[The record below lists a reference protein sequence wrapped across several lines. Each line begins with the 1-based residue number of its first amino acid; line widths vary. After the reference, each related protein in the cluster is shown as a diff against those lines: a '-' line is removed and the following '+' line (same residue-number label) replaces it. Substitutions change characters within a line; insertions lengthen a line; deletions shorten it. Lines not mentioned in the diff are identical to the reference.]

1 MRESRFTRRAA
12 IGGAAAGA
20 AAAALPGASALGATK
35 KKKPK
40 PTRYVDVVVVGAGL
54 AGLAAARK
62 LAAAGKKVVV
72 IESDNRVGGRVLNID
87 IGGGHI
93 TEGGA
98 EFIGETQDHIAQ
110 LAKDVGLETFKTY
123 NDGNNLYYRNGTAL
137 PYQSTGPLGPVP
149 PDPTGGADAEQALV
163 RLDQMA
169 STIDVNAPWNSP
181 NAAEYDGQTF
191 ETWKQDNVKT
201 PNGQF
206 LLDVACTSVFSVEPR
221 DVSLLFVLFY
231 IAAAGNE
238 STPGTLE
245 RLVTTAPGA
254 QSDRIVGGTQLI
266 PIRVAEALGKSV
278 VLSSPVRKITQ
289 LSDRVRVD
297 SDKLTAIGQRVVVA
311 IPPPLAGRL
320 QYSPPLPA
328 LRDQLTQRYPMG
340 SVMKVIAIY
349 DTPFWRDQ
357 GFTGQVVSD
366 TGPVQVTFDNT
377 PPEGSPGA
385 LMGFVEATT
394 SRQLNEV
401 SPDELKAKVL
411 EVYVKYF
418 GEQAGNP
425 TAFYEK
431 RWDNDVWHRGCP
443 VCCPGPG
450 VLLDY
455 GEAIRT
461 PIDRIHWAGTETSTY
476 WNGYMDG
483 AVRSGER
490 VSDEVVPLLG
500 ATPKPPKKKRKK
512 RRRRHR
518 SSRASAHQPDPS
530 FTG

>member
-1 MRESRFTRRAA
+1 MSDFRFTRRAA

-20 AAAALPGASALGATK
+20 AGAAVPSAALAAK
-35 KKKPK
+35 KKTK

-54 AGLAAARK
+54 AGLTAARK
-62 LAAAGKKVVV
+62 LVAAGRKVVV
-72 IESDNRVGGRVLNID
+72 IEADKRVGGRLLNID
-87 IGGGHI
+87 IGGGKI

-110 LAKDVGLETFKTY
+110 LAKDVGLKTFKTY
-123 NDGNNLYYRNGTAL
+123 NTGNNLYYRNGMAL
-137 PYQSTGPLGPVP
+137 PYQSTGPLGPLP
-149 PDPTGGADAEQALV
+149 PDPTGGADAEQALT

-169 STIDVNAPWNSP
+169 TQINLDKPWESP
-181 NAAEYDGQTF
+181 NAAAWDSQTF

-201 PNGQF
+201 ANGQF

-266 PIRVAEALGKSV
+266 PLRVAAQLGKRV

-289 LSDRVRVD
+289 QKDRVRVD
-297 SDKLTAIGQRVVVA
+297 SDKLTAVGQRVIVA

-320 QYSPPLPA
+320 QYSPALPA
-328 LRDQLTQRYPMG
+328 LRDQLTQRMPQG

-349 DTPFWRDQ
+349 DKPFWRDA
-357 GFTGQVVSD
+357 GWTGQVVSD
-366 TGPVQVTFDNT
+366 VGPAQVTFDNT
-377 PPEGSPGA
+377 PPEGTPGA
-385 LMGFVEATT
+385 LMAFVEAST
-394 SRQLNEV
+394 SRQLDAV
-401 SPDELKAKVL
+401 SKAELKSKVL
-411 EVYVKYF
+411 DNFATYF
-418 GEQAGNP
+418 GAAARNP

-443 VCCPGPG
+443 VCVPGPG
-450 VLLDY
+450 VLLDF
-455 GEAIRT
+455 GTAIRQ
-461 PIDRIHWAGTETSTY
+461 PVGRIHWAGTETSTY

-490 VSDEVVPLLG
+490 ASTEVVKLLG
-500 ATPKPPKKKRKK
+500 KTPKPPRK
-512 RRRRHR
+512 H
-518 SSRASAHQPDPS
+518 
-530 FTG
+530 

>member
-1 MRESRFTRRAA
+1 MSDLRFTRRAA

-20 AAAALPGASALGATK
+20 AAAAVPGAAVAATK
-35 KKKPK
+35 KKKKK

-54 AGLAAARK
+54 AGLTAARQLK
-62 LAAAGKKVVV
+62 AAGKKVVL
-72 IESDNRVGGRVLNID
+72 IEADSRVGGRVLNIP
-87 IGGGHI
+87 IGDGKI

-110 LAKDVGLETFKTY
+110 LAKDLGLETFKTY
-123 NDGNNLYYRNGTAL
+123 NEGNNLYYRNGTAL

-149 PDPTGGADAEQALV
+149 PDPSGGVDAEQALV
-163 RLDQMA
+163 KLDNMA
-169 STIDVNAPWNSP
+169 SQINLDKPWDSP
-181 NAAEYDGQTF
+181 NAAEWDGQTF

-238 STPGTLE
+238 STPSTLE

-254 QSDRIVGGTQLI
+254 QSDRVVGGTQLI
-266 PIRVAEALGKSV
+266 PLTMARQLGKRV

-289 LSDRVRVD
+289 QKGRVRVE
-297 SDKLTAIGQRVVVA
+297 SEKMIAVGQRVIVA

-320 QYSPPLPA
+320 QYVPRLPA
-328 LRDQLTQRYPMG
+328 LRDQLTQRMPQG

-349 DTPFWRDQ
+349 DKPFWRDDKW
-357 GFTGQVVSD
+357 TGQVVSD
-366 TGPVQVTFDNT
+366 VGPAQVTFDNT
-377 PPEGSPGA
+377 PPEGTPGA
-385 LMGFVEATT
+385 LMAFVEASTA
-394 SRQLNEV
+394 RQLDAV
-401 SPDELKAKVL
+401 SKDELKSKV
-411 EVYVKYF
+411 VDNFATYYGDK
-418 GEQAGNP
+418 ARSP
-425 TAFYEK
+425 IAFYEK

-443 VCCPGPG
+443 VCVPGPG
-450 VLLDY
+450 VLLDF
-455 GEAIRT
+455 GTAIRT
-461 PIDRIHWAGTETSTY
+461 PIGRIHWAGTETSTF

-490 VSDEVVPLLG
+490 AAEEVRKLLKK
-500 ATPKPPKKKRKK
+500 TPRP
-512 RRRRHR
+512 
-518 SSRASAHQPDPS
+518 
-530 FTG
+530 

>member
-1 MRESRFTRRAA
+1 MSDFRFTRRAA
-12 IGGAAAGA
+12 IGGAATSA
-20 AAAALPGASALGATK
+20 AAVAVPDALAAK
-35 KKKPK
+35 KKKKAKK
-40 PTRYVDVVVVGAGL
+40 PTRYVDVVIVGAGL
-54 AGLAAARK
+54 AGLSAARR
-62 LAAAGKKVVV
+62 LVAAGRKVVV
-72 IESDNRVGGRVLNID
+72 LEADKRVGGRVLNLD

-110 LAKDVGLETFKTY
+110 LAKDLGLKTFKTY
-123 NDGNNLYYRNGTAL
+123 NTGNNLYYRNGTAL

-149 PDPTGGADAEQALV
+149 PDPTGGADAEQALA

-169 STIDVNAPWNSP
+169 STINLEKPWESP
-181 NAAEYDGQTF
+181 NAAEYDSQTF
-191 ETWKQDNVKT
+191 ETWKQANVKT

-266 PIRVAEALGKSV
+266 PLRMAAKLGKRV

-289 LSDRVRVD
+289 QKDRVRVE
-297 SDKLTAIGQRVVVA
+297 SDKMIAVGQRVIVA
-311 IPPPLAGRL
+311 IPPPLAGRI
-320 QYSPPLPA
+320 QYSPALPA
-328 LRDQLTQRYPMG
+328 LRDQLTQRMPQG

-349 DTPFWRDQ
+349 DKPFWRAK
-357 GFTGQVVSD
+357 GWTGQVVSD
-366 TGPVQVTFDNT
+366 VGPANVTFDNT
-377 PPEGSPGA
+377 PPEGTPGA
-385 LMGFVEATT
+385 LMAFIEASTA
-394 SRQLNEV
+394 RKLDAV
-401 SPDELKAKVL
+401 SKTELKSKVL
-411 EVYVKYF
+411 DNFATYYGDEAKH
-418 GEQAGNP
+418 P

-443 VCCPGPG
+443 VCVPGPG
-450 VLLDY
+450 VLLDF
-455 GEAIRT
+455 GTAIRQ
-461 PIDRIHWAGTETSTY
+461 PVGRIHWAGTETATY

-490 VSDEVVPLLG
+490 ASAEVVKLLRK
-500 ATPKPPKKKRKK
+500 TPKPPK
-512 RRRRHR
+512 H
-518 SSRASAHQPDPS
+518 
-530 FTG
+530 

>member
-1 MRESRFTRRAA
+1 MSDFKFTRRAA
-12 IGGAAAGA
+12 LGSAAAGA
-20 AAAALPGASALGATK
+20 AAATLPAAATAATK
-35 KKKPK
+35 KKAAK

-54 AGLAAARK
+54 AGLSAARS
-62 LAAAGKKVVV
+62 LVAAGKKVVV
-72 IESDNRVGGRVLNID
+72 IEADSRVGGRVLNID

-98 EFIGETQDHIAQ
+98 EFIGETQDHIAG
-110 LAKDVGLETFKTY
+110 LAKAVGLKTFKTY
-123 NDGNNLYYRNGTAL
+123 NEGNNLYVRNGTKL

-149 PDPTGGADAEQALV
+149 PDPTGAVDAQQALT

-169 STIDVNAPWNSP
+169 STIDINAPWNSP

-191 ETWKQDNVKT
+191 ESWKLDNVKT
-201 PNGQF
+201 DNGRF
-206 LLDVACTSVFSVEPR
+206 LLDVACTSVFSCEPR

-266 PIRVAEALGKSV
+266 PLGVAKELGSRV
-278 VLSSPVRKITQ
+278 VLNSPVRKITQ
-289 LSDRVRVD
+289 LKGGVQVD
-297 SDKLTAIGQRVVVA
+297 SDKLTAIGQRVIVA

-349 DTPFWRDQ
+349 DKPFWRDQ
-357 GFTGQVVSD
+357 GYTGQVVSD
-366 TGPVQVTFDNT
+366 TKPAQVTFDNT

-385 LMGFVEATT
+385 LMAFIEASD
-394 SRQLNEV
+394 SRQLNGV
-401 SPDELKAKVL
+401 STDELKSKVL
-411 EVYVKYF
+411 ANFADYF
-418 GEQAGNP
+418 GDQAKSP

-431 RWDNDVWHRGCP
+431 RWDNDIWHRGCP
-443 VCCPGPG
+443 VCFAPPG

-455 GEAIRT
+455 GTAIRE
-461 PIDRIHWAGTETSTY
+461 PVGRIHWAGTETSTY

-490 VSDEVVPLLG
+490 ASAEVAKLLG
-500 ATPKPPKKKRKK
+500 ATPKPPKKKKK
-512 RRRRHR
+512 KKKKKKHHH
-518 SSRASAHQPDPS
+518 AAAHAHQDPS

>member
-1 MRESRFTRRAA
+1 MSDLRFTRRAA

-20 AAAALPGASALGATK
+20 AAAAVPSAEALAAK
-35 KKKPK
+35 KKKAK

-54 AGLAAARK
+54 AGLTAARQ
-62 LAAAGKKVVV
+62 LVAAGRKVVV
-72 IESDNRVGGRVLNID
+72 IEADKRVGGRVVNID

-110 LAKDVGLETFKTY
+110 LAKDVGLKTFKTY
-123 NDGNNLYYRNGTAL
+123 NTGNNLYYRNGMAL

-149 PDPTGGADAEQALV
+149 PDPSGAADAEQAIV
-163 RLDQMA
+163 KLDQMA
-169 STIDVNAPWNSP
+169 TQVNLDKPWESA
-181 NAAEYDGQTF
+181 NAAAWDSQTF

-201 PNGQF
+201 PGGQF

-266 PIRVAEALGKSV
+266 PLRVAAKLGKRV

-289 LSDRVRVD
+289 QKDRVRVE
-297 SDKLTAIGQRVVVA
+297 SDKLIAVGQRVIVA

-320 QYSPPLPA
+320 QYSPALPA
-328 LRDQLTQRYPMG
+328 LRDQLTQRMPQG

-349 DTPFWRDQ
+349 DKPFWRDA
-357 GFTGQVVSD
+357 GWTGQVVSD
-366 TGPVQVTFDNT
+366 VGPAQVTFDNT
-377 PPEGSPGA
+377 PPEGTPGA
-385 LMGFVEATT
+385 LMAFIEAST
-394 SRQLNEV
+394 SRQLDAV
-401 SPDELKAKVL
+401 SKAELQSKVL
-411 EVYVKYF
+411 DNFATYY
-418 GEQAGNP
+418 GDAARHP

-443 VCCPGPG
+443 VCVPGPG
-450 VLLDY
+450 VLLDF
-455 GEAIRT
+455 GTAIRQ
-461 PIDRIHWAGTETSTY
+461 PVGRIHWAGTETATY

-490 VSDEVVPLLG
+490 ASAEVLKLLHK
-500 ATPKPPKKKRKK
+500 TPKPPK
-512 RRRRHR
+512 H
-518 SSRASAHQPDPS
+518 
-530 FTG
+530 